1 MSLSDP
7 IADMLTRIRNA
18 SRVGRQDVS
27 IKANK
32 ICQGVAEVLKK
43 EGYIVGYDRI
53 DDGKQ
58 GLIRVA
64 LKYTPEG
71 DPVINTIERV
81 SKPGC
86 RVYNGKE
93 NLPRVMGGL
102 GVAIVS
108 TNKGVM
114 SDRQCRQE
122 NVGGE
127 LICTVS

>member
-18 SRVGRQDVS
+18 SRVSRDSVNV
-27 IKANK
+27 KASK
-32 ICQGVAEVLKK
+32 VCKGVAQVLKD
-43 EGYIVGYDRI
+43 EGYIVDFDCI

-58 GLIRVA
+58 GLIRIA

-71 DPVINTIERV
+71 APVISTIERV

-86 RVYNGKE
+86 RVYNGKGD
-93 NLPRVMGGL
+93 LPRVMGGL

-108 TNKGVM
+108 TSKGVI
-114 SDRQCRQE
+114 SDRKCRQE

>member
-18 SRVGRQDVS
+18 SRVGRDTVNV
-27 IKANK
+27 KASK
-32 ICQGVAEVLKK
+32 VCQGVAQVLKD
-43 EGYIVGYDRI
+43 EGYILGYDRI

-58 GLIRVA
+58 GLIRVE

-71 DPVINTIERV
+71 DPVINTITRV

-93 NLPRVMGGL
+93 DLPRVMGGL
-102 GVAIVS
+102 GIAIVS
-108 TNKGVM
+108 TSQGVI
-114 SDRQCRQE
+114 SDRKCRQD

>member
-18 SRVGRQDVS
+18 SRVGRQEVS
-27 IKANK
+27 VKASK
-32 ICQGVAEVLKK
+32 VCQGIAQVLKD
-43 EGYIVGYDRI
+43 EGYIVDFDRI
-53 DDGKQ
+53 EDGKQ

-64 LKYTPEG
+64 LKYTPVG
-71 DPVINTIERV
+71 DPVITTIKRV

-93 NLPRVMGGL
+93 DLPRVLGGL

-108 TNKGVM
+108 TSQGVM
-114 SDRQCRQE
+114 SDRKCRQD